1 MILKKQKLVE
11 NVFEKN
17 SIEMV
22 PTRDGYGHGVVEIGE
37 KDKRIVVLC
46 ADLSESTRS
55 LWFQQKF
62 PDRYIDM
69 GVAEQNLA
77 LVASGLANYGKIP
90 FISSYTT
97 FSPGRNNEQIR
108 TAISL
113 NNVPVKIIGA
123 HSGVSVGPDGAT
135 HQALEDIALMRVQ
148 PNMTVLVPADMEEAR
163 KSILESVKI
172 NGPVYIRLTRE
183 KTPVFTTKDSP
194 FKIGKANVLY
204 DSEKIDAVI
213 IACGPLVYN
222 ALLVANKLSK
232 EGINVAVINNHT
244 IKPIDKETILSY
256 AKKANA
262 VVTVEEHQVA
272 GGMGS
277 AVAELLAKEYPVPIE
292 FIGVD
297 NKFGQSGKPDELIEY
312 YGMGVDSIKK
322 AVQKVIKRKNLK
334 K

>member
-1 MILKKQKLVE
+1 MKIDTDYVNKV
-11 NVFEKN
+11 
-17 SIEMV
+17 
-22 PTRDGYGHGVVEIGE
+22 IGE
-37 KDKRIVVLC
+37 NLNEAKIKDCLLR
-46 ADLSESTRS
+46 
-55 LWFQQKF
+55 
-62 PDRYIDM
+62 M
-69 GVAEQNLA
+69 G
-77 LVASGLANYGKIP
+77 YDYK
-90 FISSYTT
+90 
-97 FSPGRNNEQIR
+97 
-108 TAISL
+108 
-113 NNVPVKIIGA
+113 
-123 HSGVSVGPDGAT
+123 
-135 HQALEDIALMRVQ
+135 
-148 PNMTVLVPADMEEAR
+148 NMTVLVPADMEEAR

>member
-90 FISSYTT
+90 FISSYAT

-123 HSGVSVGPDGAT
+123 HSGVSLGPDGAT

-312 YGMGVDSIKK
+312 YGMGRSAIIE
-322 AVQKVIKRKNLK
+322 AVKRILK
-334 K
+334 R